1 MSTEL
6 KSMYG
11 KLVSYL
17 SVFWNRLDV
26 LAISLFIIAFIL
38 RFLPR
43 NQCFCAARII
53 LAIDLSLWYIRILD
67 IFAAV
72 KRLGPKL
79 VMIGEMVIEYSF
91 LFLYFFIF

>member
-1 MSTEL
+1 
-6 KSMYG
+6 
-11 KLVSYL
+11 
-17 SVFWNRLDV
+17 
-26 LAISLFIIAFIL
+26 
-38 RFLPR
+38 LPI

-79 VMIGEMVIEYSF
+79 VMIGEMVIEYYIFILIFYSF
-91 LFLYFFIF
+91 FDVGT